1 MEHILYVR
9 KAPYEVPLTPILS
22 LCSRKWF
29 KKSLFICLHV
39 IYRKKSKEEENN
51 FKDSVINSTF
61 YYLGSKAWTANE
73 KGFQVKRLLT
83 TRMEREI
90 EERA

>member
-1 MEHILYVR
+1 M
-9 KAPYEVPLTPILS
+9 
-22 LCSRKWF
+22 
-29 KKSLFICLHV
+29 
-39 IYRKKSKEEENN
+39 YRKKSKEEENN
-51 FKDSVINSTF
+51 FKDSVTNSTF
-61 YYLGSKAWTANE
+61 YYSGSKAWAANE